1 MLPYINIF
9 GMNIPMY
16 GISALVGLIFGAVL
30 IILTIRKRKD
40 YSKIHIVNIPIFAAI
55 GAFVGAHIVYF
66 ITRLDF
72 FVKAMQQADKVFA
85 SWENFSYVM
94 SEVFGGMVFY
104 GGLLGAILAAF
115 IYCKAAKTDFSLYAD
130 IFAPAIPLFHAFG
143 RVGCVFAGCC
153 YGIESSWGLTYH
165 QEIDGIEHAVTRLP
179 LPLIEAGCNL
189 AIMAVLL
196 ILSSKKLKKGSLLAI
211 YFICY
216 SVVRFIDEFFRGD
229 EIRGKIFGLS
239 TSQWISFIV
248 LALGIFM
255 MLNRYVLKNKD
266 RFGYRVPT
274 GELPEGYIYN
284 KYAGAV
290 APHEQYKLKNY
301 TPDGQAQSEEQAE
314 QPAEQG
320 IPASEDTAKEP
331 ENSENK

>member
-1 MLPYINIF
+1 MLPKINIF
-9 GMNIPMY
+9 GKDFPMY
-16 GISALVGLIFGAVL
+16 GICALVGLIFGGVL
-30 IILTIRKRKD
+30 ILLMIRKRRD

-72 FVKAMQQADKVFA
+72 FVKAMQQADKVFS
-85 SWENFSYVM
+85 SWEKFSYVI

-115 IYCKAAKTDFSLYAD
+115 IYCKAAKVDFSLYAD

-153 YGIESSWGLTYH
+153 YGLEVDWGIPVQHLLENNTIEWH
-165 QEIDGIEHAVTRLP
+165 NHVPI
-179 LPLIEAGCNL
+179 PLIEAGCNL
-189 AIMAVLL
+189 LIMTALI
-196 ILSSKKLKKGSLLAI
+196 ILSTKKLKKGSLMGI

-229 EIRGKIFGLS
+229 EIRGRLFGLS
-239 TSQWISFIV
+239 TSQWISIFV

-255 MLNRYVLKNKD
+255 LLNRYVLKKKD
-266 RFGYRVPT
+266 SFGYRVPT
-274 GELPEGYIYN
+274 GEVPEGYIYN
-284 KYAGAV
+284 KNAGAV
-290 APHEQYKLKNY
+290 SPHEQAKMKLNS
-301 TPDGQAQSEEQAE
+301 PSQPEASAQPAEVSEEQPE
-314 QPAEQG
+314 QTEATD
-320 IPASEDTAKEP
+320 SKE
-331 ENSENK
+331 KD